1 MAPAREI
8 WFKDGDQ
15 AFVTPIASGEDG
27 DNLLDEL
34 YLYTYK
40 SGNRWINLL
49 VDDEVDTSVVPD
61 TYRPAHKFAFWG
73 YVHEVI
79 NPDKRNDDWI
89 EVNGPG
95 GKKMYK
101 EEVNDFRVI
110 ALSFGRSDYIWNQLV
125 DVYNDWGKLNGGVV
139 RVKRTGAGM
148 YDTSYQIAPTARDS
162 EMPEDRQADIEELP
176 PIREYYL
183 GRYGGGNTPSSNNV
197 VSTTEETA
205 KSLF

>member
-1 MAPAREI
+1 MCIR
-8 WFKDGDQ
+8 DR
-15 AFVTPIASGEDG
+15 
-27 DNLLDEL
+27 
-34 YLYTYK
+34 YTYK

-79 NPDKRNDDWI
+79 HPDKRNDDWI